1 MAQEKNSMVKV
12 SGSNSNGSTKKVDD
26 RKKSRGPTKNVP
38 IYDVD
43 YKKLSP
49 IVEEIMAEIDEQIVG
64 QEEAKKELGI
74 ILTNTL
80 LHDPSNTRPLAVVM
94 FPGPTGVGKTAIVV
108 ALAKILYGDP
118 NFNLG
123 KCRIACN
130 DFQASHEISQLKG
143 SPAGYVGYGDK
154 PLLHPENIFENT
166 AKAIEKNRLHEIFRN
181 IADRDSKHLPNIILL
196 DEFEKAHPDFR
207 STFISIFDEGSITLK
222 DGTEVDFRNTIFIMT
237 SNIGADEIH
246 EKLQGKGSMGF
257 MKEDLKATEAFSKD
271 YYRDLILRTRIF
283 KKEMIGRLGI
293 VPFRPLTKSEYFKRL
308 DMQIKQH
315 NKTFEHTKISLDL
328 TPRAKAYLVDESMKS
343 NLGARVL
350 VKAFEHDILSLYKT
364 LLTNGEIDKKE
375 ENTGYQVKSVVV
387 DYDSDKHEFIGGLSI
402 NRNIKAIKK
411 EAKELAK
418 LRERQKSLKQ
428 QEVIISLQDKSF
440 IKTLTSVILPNLQ
453 YYRMLVRE
461 KENLLFTEEE
471 LRDNDIE
478 VLMQEYKQELDSIK
492 SILDAFGLQDRDY
505 KLIDS
510 DVLSKEYHNF
520 AETYDELNLR
530 IANVKAWNDSDE
542 IVAFSGMFKIIKKYI
557 ERQFYTDRK
566 SKLNLKQ
573 MVNGGAGTIEDA
585 IYPFIHFAEKLIERE
600 ITAKERTIIV
610 AIFHKEFVRL
620 NGRSYRPALENPE
633 KKKSKEKK
641 EKKED
646 NKTKTNQESKKDIT
660 ININFYGSNNATDW
674 KTKLKNLFAEDFD
687 KVLLAIKQNLPTADS
702 NEDII
707 DVLGAIKIELEGKLG
722 INLTPNQS
730 MGLHD
735 IVDKILKEDDILKDL
750 DDGEDEP
757 ESDDPEEK

>member
-1 MAQEKNSMVKV
+1 MAQEEKIGLTAKNTNKF
-12 SGSNSNGSTKKVDD
+12 NGSTEKVDNTNN
-26 RKKSRGPTKNVP
+26 SSGPTKNVP

-49 IVEEIMAEIDEQIVG
+49 IVEEIMEEIDKEIVG

-74 ILTNTL
+74 ILTNIL
-80 LHDPSNTRPLAVVM
+80 LHDPSNRKPLSVVM
-94 FPGPTGVGKTAIVV
+94 FPGPTGVGKTAIVL

-143 SPAGYVGYGDK
+143 SPVGYVGYGDK

-166 AKAIEKNRLHEIFRN
+166 AKAIEKNSLHEIFRN
-181 IADRDSKHLPNIILL
+181 IVDRDPKHLPNIILL

-207 STFISIFDEGSITLK
+207 STFISIFDEGYIVLK

-237 SNIGADEIH
+237 SNVGADEIH

-257 MKEDLKATEAFSKD
+257 MKENLKSTEAFSKD
-271 YYRDLILRTRIF
+271 YYRDLILRTKIF

-315 NKTFEHTKISLDL
+315 NKTFEHTKINLEL
-328 TPRAKAYLVDESMKS
+328 TPRAKAYLVEEAMKS

-364 LLTNGEIDKKE
+364 LLTNGEVDKKE
-375 ENTGYQVKSVVV
+375 EATGYQVKSVVV
-387 DYDSDKHEFIGGLSI
+387 DYDSDKHELVGGLSI
-402 NRNIKAIKK
+402 NRNIKALKK

-453 YYRMLVRE
+453 YYRMLVKE

-471 LRDNDIE
+471 LKANDIDF
-478 VLMQEYKQELDSIK
+478 LIQEYKKELESVK
-492 SILDAFGLQDRDY
+492 AILDVFGFQAKDY
-505 KLIDS
+505 ELIESEVILD
-510 DVLSKEYHNF
+510 
-520 AETYDELNLR
+520 TYSEVYEKINYK
-530 IANVKAWNDSDE
+530 NWNDKDE
-542 IVAFSGMFKIIKKYI
+542 KHTFSGMYKLVEAHIKKKFQEDNTVVDTQRGTNY
-557 ERQFYTDRK
+557 
-566 SKLNLKQ
+566 KQ
-573 MVNGGAGTIEDA
+573 LISSGAGSLEELIR
-585 IYPFIHFAEKLIERE
+585 PFIEYAERLLERE
-600 ITAKERTIIV
+600 ITAKERSIIV
-610 AIFHKEFVRL
+610 ALFHKEYVRL
-620 NGRSYRPALENPE
+620 SGNSHRPALENP
-633 KKKSKEKK
+633 KKKSKEESDKK
-641 EKKED
+641 QAIKA
-646 NKTKTNQESKKDIT
+646 KTKQEPKKDIV
-660 ININFYGSNNATDW
+660 ININFYGSNNETDW
-674 KTKLKNLFAEDFD
+674 KTKLQNLFAEDFD

-707 DVLGAIKIELEGKLG
+707 DILGAIKIELEGKLG

-730 MGLHD
+730 IGLHD
-735 IVDKILKEDDILKDL
+735 IVDKILKEDDILRNL
-750 DDGEDEP
+750 DDGDDP

>member
-1 MAQEKNSMVKV
+1 MAQEKRNGQV
-12 SGSNSNGSTKKVDD
+12 NGSTQEVINTKKDD
-26 RKKSRGPTKNVP
+26 AKKVP

-49 IVEEIMAEIDEQIVG
+49 IVKQIMEEIDEQIVG

-80 LHDPSNTRPLAVVM
+80 LYDPSNTKPLAVVM

-166 AKAIEKNRLHEIFRN
+166 NKAIEKNSLHEIFQK
-181 IADRDSKHLPNIILL
+181 IVDRDSNHLPNIILL

-237 SNIGADEIH
+237 SNVGADEIH
-246 EKLQGKGSMGF
+246 EKLEGKGSMGF
-257 MKEDLKATEAFSKD
+257 MKENLESTEAFSKS
-271 YYRDLILRTRIF
+271 YYRDLILRSKIF

-308 DMQIKQH
+308 DMQIRQH
-315 NKTFEHTKISLDL
+315 NKTFEYTKISLEL
-328 TPRAKAYLVDESMKS
+328 TSKAKVYLVEQSMKS

-350 VKAFEHDILSLYKT
+350 IKAFEHDILSLYRT
-364 LLTNGEIDKKE
+364 LLTNGEIDRKE
-375 ENTGYQVKSVVV
+375 ENTGYQVKSVVI
-387 DYDSDKHEFIGGLSI
+387 DYDLDKKEFIGGLSI
-402 NRNIKAIKK
+402 NRNIKAVKK
-411 EAKELAK
+411 ELKELAK
-418 LRERQKSLKQ
+418 LKERQKNLKQ

-440 IKTLTSVILPNLQ
+440 IKTLTSVIIPNLQ
-453 YYRMLVRE
+453 YYRMLVKER
-461 KENLLFTEEE
+461 ENLLFTEEE
-471 LRDNDIE
+471 IRDNDIDF
-478 VLMQEYKQELDSIK
+478 LMQEYKQELDSIK
-492 SILDAFGLQDRDY
+492 SILDAFGIQEKDY
-505 KLIDS
+505 QIIDA
-510 DVLSKEYHNF
+510 DVLSKEYYNF
-520 AETYDELNLR
+520 AETYDELNLH
-530 IANVKAWNDSDE
+530 IANVKAWNDTDE
-542 IVAFSGMFKIIKKYI
+542 VVAFSGMFKIIKKYI
-557 ERQFYTDRK
+557 ERQFYTERK
-566 SKLNLKQ
+566 SNLNFKQ
-573 MVNGGAGTIEDA
+573 MINGGAGTIDDA

-610 AIFHKEFVRL
+610 AIFHKEFLRL
-620 NGRSYRPALENPE
+620 NGRSYRPELENPE
-633 KKKSKEKK
+633 KKKNKDESKSDKNQK
-641 EKKED
+641 E
-646 NKTKTNQESKKDIT
+646 NKTKEEPKKEIT
-660 ININFYGSNNATDW
+660 ININFYGSENATDW

-687 KVLLAIKQNLPTADS
+687 KVLLTIKQNLPTADS
-702 NEDII
+702 KEDII
-707 DVLGAIKIELEGKLG
+707 DILGIIKIELEGKLG
-722 INLTPNQS
+722 MNLSSSQS
-730 MGLHD
+730 MGLHEV
-735 IVDKILKEDDILKDL
+735 VDMILKEEEILKDL
-750 DDGEDEP
+750 EDDDSSDNP
-757 ESDDPEEK
+757 EY